1 VIALTIAM
9 GLALAKPEA
18 LFAASP
24 VLVLW
29 ALAPAVISW
38 LNSPPRAEVGPLKG
52 KDREFLERQ
61 ALLIWRY
68 FAEFGGAENHWLIPD
83 NVEEKDTHQVRKLSP
98 TNLGMLLNA
107 RQAACEFG
115 FVTPAEFAKATL
127 GTLDTYERLEK
138 QRGHIYNWYDIETL
152 KPIMPMIVSAVDSGN
167 LSAAFYSLHAGTLEL
182 LKRPQV
188 WHEEMQAD
196 AGDDWIAQE
205 RKRIRERRARFLE
218 EYVPWLS
225 PRFDGLAAVP
235 GLELDVAR
243 QSTTLAHAAKYAS
256 QLDERLNGVGGEVGA
271 LAVELR
277 GLLRGSRERLM
288 RLRGDIE
295 AIAERANRYADAM
308 QYGFLLVESR
318 KLLSIGYDGVT
329 GELYNA
335 CYDLLASEAR
345 MAFFL
350 AVAKGD
356 IPQESWFRLDR
367 SHVLVKGRPCLVS
380 WTGTMFEYMMP
391 TLWMRAYPNTL
402 ITRALDSAVRI
413 QRDHVRD
420 IPWGI
425 SESGF
430 AKTDVAGRYGYH
442 AWGVPQLALKYG
454 AEDGPVISPYSTF
467 LALEFLRDDAIENL
481 RRMESIGWVGDYGLY
496 EAADYIED
504 REPKIVRSWMAHHQ
518 GMSLLAL
525 TNLLCDDAFQRWF
538 HANAIVRAAELLLHE
553 KPLSKESLESLDEP
567 EAAKKKE
574 TSGEQGEAE
583 PQPA

>member
-1 VIALTIAM
+1 M
-9 GLALAKPEA
+9 GLALALPES

-38 LNSPPRAEVGPLKG
+38 LNSPPRAEVGPLKA
-52 KDREFLERQ
+52 KEREFLERQ

-115 FVTPAEFAKATL
+115 FITPAQFAQATL

-167 LSAAFYSLHAGTLEL
+167 LAASLYSLHAGTLEL
-182 LKRPQV
+182 LKRPLV
-188 WHEEMQAD
+188 WHEEAQAD
-196 AGDDWIAQE
+196 AGDDWVSQE
-205 RKRIRERRARFLE
+205 RRRIRERRVQFLE
-218 EYVPWLS
+218 EYAPWLS
-225 PRFDGLAAVP
+225 PRFDRLAAEP
-235 GLELDVAR
+235 LPLMEAAR
-243 QSTTLAHAAKYAS
+243 QSTTLAHAAQYAS
-256 QLDERLNGVGGEVGA
+256 ELEEKLSGISGEVAA
-271 LAVELR
+271 LAAELR
-277 GLLRGSRERLM
+277 ELLPASRVRVT
-288 RLRGDIE
+288 RLRADLE

-356 IPQESWFRLDR
+356 IPQDSWFRLDR
-367 SHVLVKGRPCLVS
+367 SHVLVKGRACLVS

-391 TLWMRAYPNTL
+391 ALWMRAYPNTL
-402 ITRALDSAVRI
+402 ITRALESAVRI
-413 QRDHVRD
+413 QRDHVRH

-430 AKTDVAGRYGYH
+430 AKMDAAGRYGYQ
-442 AWGVPQLALKYG
+442 AWGIPQLALKYG

-481 RRMESIGWVGDYGLY
+481 RRMEKTGWVGDYGFY
-496 EAADYIED
+496 EAADYIEGA
-504 REPKIVRSWMAHHQ
+504 EPKIVRSWMAHHQ

-525 TNLLCDDAFQRWF
+525 TNLLRDECFQRWF

-553 KPLSKESLESLDEP
+553 KPLSKESLEALEEP
-567 EAAKKKE
+567 EVTKTKGMP
-574 TSGEQGEAE
+574 GEQGEAE
-583 PQPA
+583 PQAA